1 MESYLFGLEIAL
13 MLLPMLLLFRAHVR
27 RRPGALYACSVM
39 VIFGFITHR
48 LNVSVTGMEAGSGV
62 HYLPKWTEIAITLA
76 IVAAGFAIF
85 RFATKYLPIFGEEEQ
100 HREVVAVPPEALPS
114 PVRGD

>member
-1 MESYLFGLEIAL
+1 
-13 MLLPMLLLFRAHVR
+13 
-27 RRPGALYACSVM
+27 M